1 MVLVDER
8 LLDNLW
14 KKQDLAWKRPVDYK
28 LKTTLNS
35 KLKTNLDDG
44 SIPNDIKVKEY
55 QNNLNRFLHTS
66 RKQFEEP
73 ASIIEE
79 LKPVPALDI
88 KKKKKKPKKTPVLAI
103 SPRRKRIVKKPKK
116 YDWIKF

>member
-66 RKQFEEP
+66 HKQFEEP

-88 KKKKKKPKKTPVLAI
+88 KKKKKPKKTPVLAI